1 MKLNKHQ
8 LGIFKIFGGL
18 MKHIHESIQTI
29 AIEYAEKN
37 KMEYYS
43 LEFISAKPSTFIE
56 GFWDVGFAIK
66 DSEGNELDGPQLLAI
81 YENTSEIKS
90 IEDLIKEKLGD

>member
-1 MKLNKHQ
+1 
-8 LGIFKIFGGL
+8 
-18 MKHIHESIQTI
+18 
-29 AIEYAEKN
+29 
-37 KMEYYS
+37 YYS

-81 YENTSEIKS
+81 DENTSEIKS